1 MKKAAAL
8 AFDQATQSAPA
19 VLAKGNHAIAEAII
33 AKAEELDIPIFKNQA
48 LVDALTQLEL
58 NETIPAE
65 LYQSVA
71 EVFAWLASIENTAL

>member
-8 AFDQATQSAPA
+8 AFDKETQSAPE

-71 EVFAWLASIENTAL
+71 EVFTWLATIEDNS